1 MTTRNKR
8 KLAALN
14 KEKCEEHPRSN
25 LAKISSAPRS
35 QEDYITQV
43 SEEIEGRV
51 TKRLSKEFSRT
62 ENRILGA
69 LAQLDDFLMNPLLPG
84 YSGANPEPTRSAL
97 SNNQGTNEDDSQNDP
112 HPEASLFHGQ
122 WEQNSGTE
130 REYDM
135 VTGAS
140 ETNRNRYDIVTGS
153 TEHIRNRYDMVPGAT
168 EQIGNYHDT
177 TGVHEEVTYCSPST
191 SSGKQKKNRSTSQPQ
206 FRSENTPATIEA
218 DQILLALQQLANNN
232 NSANFHN
239 NINRISKLPKSL
251 TTTMPTFDGKT
262 EKFELFEDLFQ
273 TSLKIH
279 NQLTEDDRI
288 NYFHSLMRGD
298 ALQTFKNINGPTREN
313 LAEILA
319 VFRRKYVK
327 PQSMATA
334 KHKFQKLVFNP
345 ANQRLVDFL
354 DELQKLAKDAFG
366 IAAHA
371 IIEQF
376 IYAKMPPHL
385 KKSINQAHSETG
397 TYEQIVTH
405 LERELELNGLE
416 APDEL
421 PINNVSQQ
429 PTSTNA
435 DRPKPTCHH
444 CKKPGHYRN
453 QCRLLKKQREKTENN
468 QNKPGN
474 KNSDANT
481 SNPNSNANNTNNSR
495 NNNRAE
501 RKPKT
506 VYPPCETCGKTN
518 HSTEKCYFGAKAA
531 NRPTPRHR
539 RPEKQNQVSKRA
551 NHIDTNEAPQ
561 AAAQNLN

>member
-14 KEKCEEHPRSN
+14 NENCEENPRSN
-25 LAKISSAPRS
+25 MAQNSGATRS

-62 ENRILGA
+62 EDRILGA
-69 LAQLDDFLMNPLLPG
+69 LTWLDNFRMNPLLPG
-84 YSGANPEPTRSAL
+84 GSGATPESTRNASGI
-97 SNNQGTNEDDSQNDP
+97 NQGTKEDDSQNDP

-122 WEQNSGTE
+122 REQNTGTE
-130 REYDM
+130 RDYDM
-135 VTGAS
+135 VTGVN
-140 ETNRNRYDIVTGS
+140 EQTRND
-153 TEHIRNRYDMVPGAT
+153 YDMVT
-168 EQIGNYHDT
+168 E
-177 TGVHEEVTYCSPST
+177 VHEEVTYCSPST
-191 SSGKQKKNRSTSQPQ
+191 SSEKQKKNRSTSQPQ
-206 FRSENTPATIEA
+206 FRSENTSATIKA
-218 DQILLALQQLANNN
+218 DQILLTLQQLANNN
-232 NSANFHN
+232 NSANFNN

-251 TTTMPTFDGKT
+251 TTTMPTFDGRT
-262 EKFELFEDLFQ
+262 EKLELFEDLFQ

-298 ALQTFKNINGPTREN
+298 ALQTLKNINGPTREN
-313 LAEILA
+313 LEETLA

-334 KHKFQKLVFNP
+334 KHKFQKLVLNP
-345 ANQRLVDFL
+345 GNQKLVDFL

-385 KKSINQAHSETG
+385 KKLINQAHLENG

-429 PTSTNA
+429 PTNTNA

-468 QNKPGN
+468 QNNPGN

-481 SNPNSNANNTNNSR
+481 SNPNSNANNNNNNR

-518 HSTEKCYFGAKAA
+518 HSTAKCYFGANAA
-531 NRPTPRHR
+531 NRPPPRHK
-539 RPEKQNQVSKRA
+539 RPERQNQASERA
-551 NHIDTNEAPQ
+551 NQNDSNEALKLQPKI
-561 AAAQNLN
+561 